1 MKILKYIIIAVYIG
15 LILVMGCATFIEQSG
30 GAELAAQRVYHSWW
44 FILLWAVLVLL
55 GGVYMTKRKLFR
67 QLPLCLLHFSFV
79 IILLG
84 AALTFFFGKKG
95 TVHLREGEPVAVFI
109 SSDKHIEKLPF
120 QLRLDSFR
128 ISYYPST
135 QAPSDFISR
144 ISYSDDV
151 IHNIANSSTKDSN
164 GGQKNSN
171 GGKNSAAKGHV
182 HTAVISMNRVFIY
195 KGYRFYQSSFD
206 PDLKGSVLSL
216 NYDPWGI
223 GITYSGY
230 LLLALSMILVIG
242 DRRLEFRQLLRSPSL
257 RKGVLVFVLCFST
270 GNICAPARSLPTIS
284 NEKAYAVARCQV
296 VYNNRVSPLNTVAL
310 DFLQKIYG
318 RRSYKGLCAEQVVY
332 GWLARPEVWR
342 AEKMIL
348 IKNATLRRRLG
359 IREGR
364 YASLDDLFTPPGE
377 YKLFSMASLE
387 QEQTPLGKAVR
398 QTDEK
403 VGLILMLVNHNLFT
417 PLPRGA
423 SRLSA
428 SRVEAEILYNRIP
441 FTRILFMANLAVGFL
456 SFLCVLFVVIGRIKR
471 PLGEKI
477 LRVATLILFVSFIFA
492 VCGYALRWYVGGR
505 VPLSNG
511 YETML
516 LMSVLVMLLAILLC
530 RRFPFAVPMGLML
543 SGFTLLVSYLGQMNP
558 QITPL
563 MPVLHSPLLSIHVCV
578 IMAAYALL
586 AFITIN
592 AVFALILILRR
603 NPLNMK
609 THNLIL
615 AQLTALS
622 RVMLYPAVFLLA
634 AGIFLGAVWA
644 NISWG
649 AYWSWDPKET
659 WALITLMV
667 YAVAFHHR
675 SLKFLNRDIF
685 FHSYIII
692 AFLALLMTYFG
703 VNYFMGGM
711 HSYA

>member
-1 MKILKYIIIAVYIG
+1 MKILKYIIIAVYLG
-15 LILVMGCATFIEQSG
+15 LILVMGCATFMEQSG

-44 FILLWAVLVLL
+44 FILLWAALVLL

-79 IILLG
+79 IILVG

-95 TVHLREGEPVAVFI
+95 TIHLREGEPVAVFI

-120 QLRLDSFR
+120 HLRLDSFR

-151 IHNIANSSTKDSN
+151 IRNISN
-164 GGQKNSN
+164 NGQNP
-171 GGKNSAAKGHV
+171 AAKGRV
-182 HTAVISMNRVFIY
+182 HTAVISMNRVFKY

-206 PDLKGSVLSL
+206 PDLKGSVFSL

-257 RKGVLVFVLCFST
+257 RKGVLFVVLCFLM
-270 GNICAPARSLPTIS
+270 GNVCAPARSLPTIS
-284 NEKAYAVARCQV
+284 NEKSSAVARYQV

-318 RRSYKGLCAEQVVY
+318 RRSYKGLSAEQVVY
-332 GWLARPEVWR
+332 GWMARPEVWR

-348 IKNATLRRRLG
+348 IKNASLRQRLG

-364 YASLDDLFTPPGE
+364 YASLDDLFTASGE

-387 QEQTPLGKAVR
+387 QEQTPLGKSVR
-398 QTDEK
+398 QTDEQ

-417 PLPRGA
+417 PLPKGA

-441 FTRILFMANLAVGFL
+441 FTKILFMGNLSVGFL
-456 SFLCVLFVVIGRIKR
+456 SFLCLLFVVVGRIKR

-477 LRVATLILFVSFIFA
+477 LRIATLILFVSFIFA

-516 LMSVLVMLLAILLC
+516 LMSVLVMLLTILLC

-586 AFITIN
+586 AFMTIN
-592 AVFALILILRR
+592 AVFALILILKR

-622 RVMLYPAVFLLA
+622 RLMLYPAVFLLA

-675 SLKFLNRDIF
+675 SLHFLNRDIF